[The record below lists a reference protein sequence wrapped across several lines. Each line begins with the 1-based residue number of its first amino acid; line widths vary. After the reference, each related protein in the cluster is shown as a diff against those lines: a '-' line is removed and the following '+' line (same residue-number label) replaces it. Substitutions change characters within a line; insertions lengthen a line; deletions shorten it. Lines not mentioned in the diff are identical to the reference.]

1 MQHEHTHHKMDPEN
15 IHKEDYYT
23 GSEIP
28 MSIKQECHYFIKY
41 IQPHG
46 FKFQDVYEYCS
57 DNTQLGLKSGGIR
70 HRTGRYLKKTSRNK
84 KYADKLRGV
93 SSVKAPQ
100 ASSALQRLKV
110 IYPSRFLNMSDSSVY
125 SPSSSDSSGPPSPPA
140 PAPAVSHRKNHRSKN
155 YKSADDAEAT
165 LVGLFSPLSL
175 SSSKSSKVPKVTKK
189 SNLHAATATHPT
201 PSAVHKLHDGIPSN
215 MSHEKFHCQAMAFNQ
230 VFALDHENPHTLP
243 NGILF
248 FKVEGSK
255 VKEKRVRADGTV
267 NVIASSV
274 ADKFV
279 LAIQVSNPDS
289 LETTSARL
297 SRDLRGVVVRFANPD
312 KYVHK
317 HRAGVAYEIGLST
330 IMYAMIR

>member
-1 MQHEHTHHKMDPEN
+1 
-15 IHKEDYYT
+15 
-23 GSEIP
+23 
-28 MSIKQECHYFIKY
+28 
-41 IQPHG
+41 
-46 FKFQDVYEYCS
+46 
-57 DNTQLGLKSGGIR
+57 L
-70 HRTGRYLKKTSRNK
+70 
-84 KYADKLRGV
+84 
-93 SSVKAPQ
+93 
-100 ASSALQRLKV
+100 
-110 IYPSRFLNMSDSSVY
+110 
-125 SPSSSDSSGPPSPPA
+125 SDSSGPPSPPA

-201 PSAVHKLHDGIPSN
+201 PPAVHKLHDGIPSN

-267 NVIASSV
+267 DVITTSV
-274 ADKFV
+274 ANKFV

-289 LETTSARL
+289 LETTLACL

-317 HRAGVAYEIGLST
+317 HRVGVAYEIVAAVNDCVCNDQVKKNFIASMTLAHSKGDDLYEHGGDT
-330 IMYAMIR
+330 NLAMKAILFILPVGTCGSNSYSNEGMCQHVTLL